1 MSFPPACENT
11 HWFVPSPFIKH
22 CPSLPHAVGGGGGC
36 GGDGGGGLG
45 SGGGGLGGLGGGRG
59 GGGGA
64 GGLGGG
70 DGGDGGGGGDGA
82 SGQGGHAGH
91 GGAPDGALLESP
103 VSVVARTMKRMT
115 RKSAK
120 KAIVKIAFRLSAIV
134 NPKNPRGFSRKPPNS
149 ARTSSSFF
157 TGVSFLRTTVFCP
170 GVSFV
175 PGGDLGPGDS
185 SARRDGLPAGVNAG
199 VSRTGT
205 LRSGSGR
212 FGGPFLALNFDAAS
226 MVCIVTCEARGCAPV
241 PGGVNGVGGGASI
254 ETLGDPRAPAAAALL
269 PVQLLS
275 LGAEGCHRLV

>member
-1 MSFPPACENT
+1 
-11 HWFVPSPFIKH
+11 
-22 CPSLPHAVGGGGGC
+22 
-36 GGDGGGGLG
+36 
-45 SGGGGLGGLGGGRG
+45 
-59 GGGGA
+59 
-64 GGLGGG
+64 
-70 DGGDGGGGGDGA
+70 
-82 SGQGGHAGH
+82 
-91 GGAPDGALLESP
+91 
-103 VSVVARTMKRMT
+103 MKRMT

-275 LGAEGCHRLV
+275 LGAEGCHRLA